1 MTVTQVRQDESTAP
15 PREPAGVGATV
26 TQIGAAPSRRAGGAV
41 PARIPEALPCS
52 GARSAPAGPRLTTRG
67 RVVLVVAWAGLAV
80 LAAWATV
87 AVVGLFGAGG
97 VTPESYSGPTATVS
111 VDRGD
116 TLWSVV
122 AELDTTADPQQV
134 VAQIVELNGLAS
146 SADLQPGD
154 TLEVPRTG

>member
-1 MTVTQVRQDESTAP
+1 MTVTQIRRHEFTAP
-15 PREPAGVGATV
+15 VREGVGVQATV
-26 TQIGAAPSRRAGGAV
+26 TQIDAAPSSRAGGAAPV
-41 PARIPEALPCS
+41 RVPEALPCS
-52 GARSAPAGPRLTTRG
+52 GPRSAAAGPRLTRRG
-67 RVVLVVAWAGLAV
+67 RIVVALAWVGLAV

-97 VTPESYSGPTATVS
+97 TSPELYSGPTTTVS

-116 TLWSVV
+116 TLWAVV
-122 AELDTTADPQQV
+122 AELDTTTDPQQV

-154 TLEVPRTG
+154 TLEVPSAG